1 MKDFRK
7 CAFLLRKKRFG
18 QWAKQLTIIHEN
30 RLQVRHCD
38 NKARRDA
45 FHTNDLTNVREN
57 DQDEMSFHLN
67 IYSPQCF
74 KNPKDRTPYVDL
86 PLNLCNV
93 IYVPKD
99 GRRKKHEL
107 RFSMP
112 GGEAVVLAVQ
122 SKEQAENWLKVLNQC
137 ALIK

>member
-1 MKDFRK
+1 MCITR
-7 CAFLLRKKRFG
+7 
-18 QWAKQLTIIHEN
+18 
-30 RLQVRHCD
+30 
-38 NKARRDA
+38 
-45 FHTNDLTNVREN
+45 NDE
-57 DQDEMSFHLN
+57 EMSFHLI

-122 SKEQAENWLKVLNQC
+122 SKEQAENWLKVLNQFASIIFLLYC
-137 ALIK
+137 RIF

>member
-1 MKDFRK
+1 MY
-7 CAFLLRKKRFG
+7 
-18 QWAKQLTIIHEN
+18 
-30 RLQVRHCD
+30 
-38 NKARRDA
+38 
-45 FHTNDLTNVREN
+45 
-57 DQDEMSFHLN
+57 FHLN
-67 IYSPQCF
+67 IYFPQCF

-112 GGEAVVLAVQ
+112 GGEAVVLAVH
-122 SKEQAENWLKVLNQC
+122 SKEQAENWLKVLTQF
-137 ALIK
+137 ASIILLFKTL